1 MAIDLIKS
9 KYRPAVPALRTLPL
23 IWLLDCSGS
32 MAGENIQLINHVMTT
47 LGEVGKSYPGLRLL
61 IQVLVFSDGARWH
74 IAEPTPLED
83 LKWQALSVGGF
94 TDMGQAL
101 LLLARYL
108 ETQPLVSE
116 ALPPLL
122 LLVSDGQPTD
132 DFTAGLTALMAV
144 PIGQAAT
151 RVAIALGAE
160 EGEDDDVLQQFIGV
174 ADRKPHAAEV
184 AEQVA
189 GCLKGVLN
197 RVLTTVPA

>member
-1 MAIDLIKS
+1 
-9 KYRPAVPALRTLPL
+9 
-23 IWLLDCSGS
+23 

-108 ETQPLVSE
+108 ETQPLVNE

-122 LLVSDGQPTD
+122 VLVSDGQPTD

-144 PIGQAAT
+144 PVGLAAT
-151 RVAIALGAE
+151 RVAITLGAE
-160 EGEDDDVLQQFIGV
+160 ADDEALQQFIGV